1 MRLCAIAFLFFST
14 IASAQNLVEFKVLD
28 KGSGEPLIGVTIS
41 FGNGIGN
48 VTNVEGFA
56 LVENIPDGEYHV
68 IISYVGYQDSE
79 IKLKF
84 PGISTIQVI
93 ELMEGEELEEVIVLS
108 TRSSRLIDDIPTR
121 IEVISSEE
129 LVEKSAMKSANIAML
144 LRESTG
150 ILMQQTSASSA
161 NQSIRIQ
168 GLDGRYTQMLKDGF
182 PLYSAFSSGL
192 SIMQI
197 PPLDL
202 RQVEVIKGSN
212 STLYG
217 GGAIAGLVNLVTYQP
232 EDERKLKLMIDQ
244 TSAGGSTFN
253 GFYSQR
259 FNKVGVSLYVS
270 ANRQEAYDP
279 NNDDFSDIPQI
290 RSLTINPSFYY
301 FFDEST
307 SLRLTL
313 NTTFENRLG
322 GDMEMIENDQPG
334 IYQFTEENE
343 SERYSYQLSF
353 LKKYGDNRSLNIK
366 NTLSYF
372 DRLIKEPTYIFSAK
386 QYSSFSEI
394 SYSIDSDRTDWVTGV
409 NVYTDKFIESPFDSL
424 DRSYDYTT
432 IGGFA
437 QNNYFI
443 NKTFTLET
451 GFRADYNLDFGLF
464 ALPRLSLLSRLN
476 EAWSLRLGGGLGYKL
491 PTIFTEE
498 AENLTYENILPL
510 STDATNAERSIGGN
524 LDINVKTAFGN
535 DWTFSINQLFFITQL
550 QDALVFRDNTMGQY
564 YYENADGPVTSR
576 GLETNMKLTFKDF
589 KLFANYAYIST
600 VLEYDNL
607 NEQKPLTPKHNIGTV
622 LMYEVEDKWRIGYE
636 AYYKGSQFRNDRT
649 QTSDY
654 WIMGFMMMRKLGRIS
669 LYINFENFTDTR
681 QHNLENFDINEH
693 FKPDFPE
700 LWAPTD
706 GSVINGGLIIEL

>member
-1 MRLCAIAFLFFST
+1 MRICTLALLFLSSIAIAQNSIT
-14 IASAQNLVEFKVLD
+14 IQVLD
-28 KGSGEPLIGVTIS
+28 RESGESLIGATVS
-41 FGNGIGN
+41 FGNGLGS
-48 VTNVEGFA
+48 VTDSEGFA
-56 LVENIPDGEYHV
+56 IIQDIPDGEYQV
-68 IISYVGYQDSE
+68 IISYVGYQ
-79 IKLKF
+79 
-84 PGISTIQVI
+84 STIISIVFPYEYGVQRI
-93 ELMEGEELEEVIVLS
+93 EITEGEELEEVIIS
-108 TRSSRLIDDIPTR
+108 TTRSSRMIDDIPTR
-121 IEVISSEE
+121 IELISSEE

-217 GGAIAGLVNLVTYQP
+217 GGAIAGLVNLVTIQP
-232 EDERKLKLMIDQ
+232 DAERNLKIMIDQ
-244 TSAGGSTFN
+244 TSAGGSTVN
-253 GFYSQR
+253 GFYAQS
-259 FNKVGVSLYVS
+259 FNKIGLSLYTS

-279 NNDDFSDIPQI
+279 NNDSFSDLPQI
-290 RSLTINPSFYY
+290 RSLTINPSLYYY
-301 FFDEST
+301 FNGST

-322 GDMEMIENDQPG
+322 GDMEMIENDVPG
-334 IYQFTEENE
+334 IYQFTEENQ

-353 LKKYGDNRSLNIK
+353 LRKFDDRKTLSIK

-372 DRLIKEPTYIFSAK
+372 DRLVEEPNYLFSAK
-386 QYSSFSEI
+386 QYSSFSEV
-394 SYSIDSDRTDWVTGV
+394 SYSIDSERTDWVTGM
-409 NVYTDKFIESPFDSL
+409 NVYTDKFIEAPSDTL
-424 DRSYDYTT
+424 DRSYEYST
-432 IGGFA
+432 IGGFV
-437 QNNYFI
+437 QNSYFM

-451 GFRADYNLDFGLF
+451 GLRADYNPDFGLF
-464 ALPRLSLLSRLN
+464 SLPRLSLLGKIN
-476 EAWSLRLGGGLGYKL
+476 DAWSLRIGGGLGYKL

-510 STDATNAERSIGGN
+510 SIDNTEAEKSIGGN
-524 LDINVKTAFGN
+524 FDINYKTYFGE
-535 DWTFSINQLFFITQL
+535 DWTLSVNQLFFLTQL
-550 QDALVFRDNTMGQY
+550 QDALVFRENNIGQY
-564 YYENADGPVTSR
+564 FYENADGLVISK
-576 GLETNMKLTFKDF
+576 GLETNVKLTFMDF

-600 VLEYDNL
+600 LLQYDNL
-607 NEQKPLTPKHNIGTV
+607 NDQKPLTPKHNIGIV
-622 LMYEVEDKWRIGYE
+622 LMYEVEGKWRIGYE
-636 AYYKGSQFRNDRT
+636 SYYKGRQFRNDRT

-654 WIMGFMMMRKLGRIS
+654 WIMGFMMMRKLGKIS

-681 QHNLENFDINEH
+681 QHNLENFEINEH
-693 FKPDFPE
+693 IKPNLPD

-706 GSVINGGLIIEL
+706 GSVINGGIILDL